1 MKEINDMIENCINQ
15 RETKEKEVISEMEVL
30 ISEPYKKFENEYKGS
45 IQSLS
50 AKEGLGKTYG

>member
-1 MKEINDMIENCINQ
+1 M
-15 RETKEKEVISEMEVL
+15 ISEMEVL